1 MTILDQIIENKSYE
15 VERAKT
21 AMPISI
27 LERMP
32 FFDRKTNSLV
42 KALKAKNSTGII
54 AEFKRKSPSKG
65 DINIGAGVSETTT
78 GYAKAGA
85 AGISILTDTVY
96 FGGFKEDVQIARENN
111 PDTPILR
118 KDFMIDAYQVVEAKA
133 WGADVILLIASAL
146 SPDEIA
152 ELSGKAHELGLEV
165 LLEVHD
171 KDELEKSPLEHVDI
185 IGVNNR
191 NLKNFEESNINA
203 SLELSELIHADK
215 VKISESC
222 ISNSETVKELKKAG
236 YQGFLI
242 GESFMKMV
250 NPAKALS
257 EFVEQL

>member
-1 MTILDQIIENKSYE
+1 MTILEEIIENKSYE
-15 VERAKT
+15 IERAKT
-21 AMPISI
+21 AMPVSI

-42 KALKAKNSTGII
+42 KALKSKNSTGII

-65 DINIGAGVSETTT
+65 NINIGAGIAETTT

-85 AGISILTDTVY
+85 AGLSVLTDTVY

-111 PDTPILR
+111 PKTPILR
-118 KDFMIDAYQVVEAKA
+118 KDFTIDEYQLYEAKA

-146 SPDEIA
+146 STDEIKA
-152 ELSGKAHELGLEV
+152 LSQKANELGLEV
-165 LLEVHD
+165 LLEIHD
-171 KDELEKSPLEHVDI
+171 KEELEKSPLEFVDI

-203 SLELSELIHADK
+203 SLELSELIPADK

-222 ISNSETVKELKKAG
+222 ISSPEIVIELKKAG

-242 GESFMKMV
+242 GESFMKTV
-250 NPAKALS
+250 NPPKALA
-257 EFVEQL
+257 EFLEEL